1 MSFSTFLKKYKIK
14 SIIIAIIIASTGGAG
29 YVSTNT
35 VKQKNYIPE
44 IEPNKQYEVI
54 KVVDGDTFNVKVDG
68 YTVKVRLI
76 GVDTPETV
84 DPRKVVQ
91 CFGKE
96 ASSMAK
102 QLLTKHTV
110 TLDTDPTQ
118 EKSDKYGRLLA
129 YVHNDEDIFINSYMI
144 EKGYAH
150 EYTYNIP
157 YKYQK
162 EFKDLEKQ
170 AREGKLGLWG
180 ELCNGVK

>member
-1 MSFSTFLKKYKIK
+1 MEIQKFLKKYKIK
-14 SIIIAIIIASTGGAG
+14 TILIAIIIASTGSAS
-29 YVSTNT
+29 YVSTN
-35 VKQKNYIPE
+35 KQKNYIPE

-68 YTVKVRLI
+68 YTVKVRMI

-96 ASSMAK
+96 ASNASK
-102 QLLTKHTV
+102 QLLSKRTV
-110 TLDTDPTQ
+110 RLETDPTQ
-118 EKSDKYGRLLA
+118 GKSDKYGRLLA
-129 YVHNDEDIFINSYMI
+129 YAYNDEDIFVNSYLI

-170 AREGKLGLWG
+170 AKEGRFGLWG
-180 ELCNGVK
+180 DLCNGV